1 MNYQF
6 TKFDELCHSRGVTVA
21 EVSRATGIAQP
32 TLSNWRRRNSVSADT
47 VRKLAQYFDVSPD
60 YFVQGM
66 VEQDGYIFDGECARL
81 AQYFTQNAVLRQI
94 CEETIT
100 LSTDTQT
107 DLLRL
112 IRRIRKEDE

>member
-6 TKFDELCHSRGVTVA
+6 TRFDELCHFRGVTVA

-47 VRKLAQYFDVSPD
+47 VRKLADYFGVSPD

-66 VEQDGYIFDGECARL
+66 VEQDGYVFDEECARL
-81 AQYFTQNAVLRQI
+81 AQYFTQNAVLREI
-94 CEETIT
+94 CEEAIK
-100 LSTDTQT
+100 LSADAQA

-112 IRRIRKEDE
+112 IKRIRKDTE